1 MKEVILA
8 KYGEIALKGMN
19 RSQFEAILVREIKER
34 LAPLGEFSVTWA
46 QSTVYIEP
54 TDEAARRATDDAVY
68 EVQHVF
74 GINAVARAAVAEKD
88 IDAILTLAKEY
99 VPRFLAGVKTF
110 KAESKR
116 SDKKFPLTSPQISAA
131 VGHAVCQVM
140 GGRIKVDVNNPD
152 VTVVTE
158 IRESNAY
165 IHAGSLPG
173 AGGLPYGS
181 NGKAMLLLSGGI
193 DSPVAGFMMARRGVR
208 VEAVHFESYPY
219 TSEQARDK
227 VLELASILCEYTRSM
242 KVHVISVTKIQEEL
256 RRCCDEDYFTLLL
269 RRSMMR
275 LAERVA
281 RKYGAS
287 ALVTGEAIGQVASQT
302 MEALTVT
309 DEVVNMPVF
318 RPCIGMDKDEIVT
331 RARQIGTFETSV
343 LPYED
348 CCTVFMPR
356 RPKTRPELKKV
367 LAQESKYDY
376 KTLED
381 EAFAGAV
388 TYPAGRKI

>member
-158 IRESNAY
+158 IRSRMPISTPARCPER
-165 IHAGSLPG
+165 AGCHTAPT
-173 AGGLPYGS
+173 
-181 NGKAMLLLSGGI
+181 
-193 DSPVAGFMMARRGVR
+193 AR
-208 VEAVHFESYPY
+208 
-219 TSEQARDK
+219 
-227 VLELASILCEYTRSM
+227 LC
-242 KVHVISVTKIQEEL
+242 
-256 RRCCDEDYFTLLL
+256 CCFP
-269 RRSMMR
+269 
-275 LAERVA
+275 A
-281 RKYGAS
+281 
-287 ALVTGEAIGQVASQT
+287 
-302 MEALTVT
+302 ALT
-309 DEVVNMPVF
+309 
-318 RPCIGMDKDEIVT
+318 
-331 RARQIGTFETSV
+331 ARS
-343 LPYED
+343 
-348 CCTVFMPR
+348 
-356 RPKTRPELKKV
+356 
-367 LAQESKYDY
+367 
-376 KTLED
+376 
-381 EAFAGAV
+381 
-388 TYPAGRKI
+388 PAL